1 MFLGVFIVW
10 LSVFGYH
17 LLFTCAAIPY
27 IPCVAYSGN
36 VMYFIY
42 PNAITR
48 FDTVNNGTS
57 TQDLSVGP
65 SLDNICVQQPS
76 SDWVLIG
83 DITPVI
89 NVQAQGRISG
99 EHAYK
104 LIARYEH
111 CKHFV
116 LMFALTKT
124 QIHRHLAGVDF
135 PSLSS
140 H

>member
-17 LLFTCAAIPY
+17 LLFICAAIPS

-57 TQDLSVGP
+57 TQELSVGP
-65 SLDNICVQQPS
+65 SLDSICVQQPS

-89 NVQAQGRISG
+89 NVQEQGRISG
-99 EHAYK
+99 EHSYK
-104 LIARYEH
+104 LRA
-111 CKHFV
+111 
-116 LMFALTKT
+116 
-124 QIHRHLAGVDF
+124 
-135 PSLSS
+135 
-140 H
+140 